1 MKTMEEIIEIIGET
15 AAELL
20 CDRLGGTSLYIPK
33 VPGAGSR
40 LVLAIGHA
48 SALALCQASAG
59 QTFYLPSRL
68 SLARR
73 RLRSAVLYDLK
84 RGLSTNEI
92 AIRNGISTQHIRNIR
107 NQEMNTP

>member
-1 MKTMEEIIEIIGET
+1 MNEIIEIIGET
-15 AAELL
+15 AYELL
-20 CDRLGGTSLYIPK
+20 CDRLGGTSLYVPR

-48 SALALCQASAG
+48 SALALCRASAG

-73 RLRSAVLYDLK
+73 RRREEVLYDLR

-92 AIRNGISTQHIRNIR
+92 AIRHGISTQHIRNIR